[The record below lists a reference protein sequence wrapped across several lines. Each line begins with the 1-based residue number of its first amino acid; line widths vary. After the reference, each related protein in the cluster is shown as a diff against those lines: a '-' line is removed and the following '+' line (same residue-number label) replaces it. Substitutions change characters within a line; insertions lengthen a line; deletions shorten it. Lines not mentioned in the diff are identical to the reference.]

1 MLRVMLDHWPEYLI
15 EAALLGMFMLS
26 ACCFGVVLGHPASR
40 VVRKIPSPGARR
52 ALMGVAMGVT
62 AVGLIYSPWG
72 RQSGA
77 HMNPATTL
85 TFWSLGKV
93 GGVDAAMYVVA
104 QVTGGLAGVGLAR
117 VMLGGLVRHGSVN
130 HVATIPGRF
139 GAGWA
144 WIVEVVISFGLMI
157 GVLWF
162 SNYPRLAAWTGV
174 LAGCLV
180 AMFIVAVAPV
190 SGMSMNPARSLASAV
205 PGRAMRWLWI
215 YFTAPPLGMLLA
227 AGVHGSGNVKC
238 AKLCHLG
245 HERCIFHCEYK
256 AGNEVA
262 AGASETQQTPRAGA
276 R

>member
-1 MLRVMLDHWPEYLI
+1 MITAHWPEYLI
-15 EAALLGMFMLS
+15 EAALLGLFMVS
-26 ACCFGVVLGHPASR
+26 ACCFGVVLGHPTSP
-40 VVRKIPSPGARR
+40 VVRRIRLPIVRR
-52 ALMGVAMGVT
+52 LLVGIAMGAT
-62 AVGLIYSPWG
+62 AVALIYSPWG
-72 RQSGA
+72 RRSGA

-85 TFWSLGKV
+85 TFWWLGKV
-93 GGVDAAMYVVA
+93 GGVDAAMYALA
-104 QVTGGLAGVGLAR
+104 QVVGGLAGVGSAR
-117 VMLGGLVRHGSVN
+117 MLLGPLIRHLEVN
-130 HVATIPGRF
+130 HVATVPGRL

-144 WIVEVVISFGLMI
+144 WIVEVVISFVLMS

-162 SNYPRLAAWTGV
+162 SNDPRLAAWTGV

-180 AMFIVAVAPV
+180 ATFIVAVAPV

-227 AGVHGSGNVKC
+227 AGVHGTADVKC

-245 HERCIFHCEYK
+245 HERCIFHCGYE
-256 AGNEVA
+256 AGNEIEA
-262 AGASETQQTPRAGA
+262 QASETQQDPRTSA